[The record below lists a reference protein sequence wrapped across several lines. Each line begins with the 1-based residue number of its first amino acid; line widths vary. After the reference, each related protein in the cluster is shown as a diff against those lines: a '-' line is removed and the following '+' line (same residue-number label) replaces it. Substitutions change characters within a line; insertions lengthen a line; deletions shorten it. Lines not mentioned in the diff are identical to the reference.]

1 MTCGFLGTLL
11 CGKTRIMA
19 AKSAQASPGDY
30 RILGLKPG
38 ASPDDARAAYKSLV
52 KIWHPDRFPENS
64 SEQQRAEEK
73 LKSINTSYQ
82 RIRSDWGGPPYG
94 DHQREAGT
102 AASPPHDSPDSTSTG
117 KTGKGNQHPGTL
129 GGLIFRGG
137 AYSLAYLRRIR
148 AGHKPWLRGSILAV
162 ASILL
167 AMLWISTVPLSHW
180 KNVIFNDS
188 PPDPVAQTTPSGQ
201 DSAVRA
207 PAGREGL
214 GQDKLKQLHRSAAVQ
229 VPPAKEGARR
239 VPESLAGEKAFFT
252 LGSLKQDVLR
262 VQGKPHRVYG
272 QTWVYGLS
280 DVTFKEG
287 RVWRY
292 NNFDGSLNLRV
303 LPAAHALSG
312 HRPIFFSLGASQD
325 EVLQVQGTPTR
336 VDSTKWYYGFSE
348 VNFKEGRG
356 VGFNNFFNNL
366 MISMD
371 PTKETAGTPAK
382 GFFTIGSSQDEV
394 LAIQGTPTAIQAN
407 VWSYQLSDVWFQDGK
422 VRMVNNFSGN
432 LKFTPPDLASEK

>member
-1 MTCGFLGTLL
+1 
-11 CGKTRIMA
+11 MA

-64 SEQQRAEEK
+64 SEQQQAEEK
-73 LKSINTSYQ
+73 LKAINTSYQ
-82 RIRSDWGGPPYG
+82 RIRSDFTATPYR
-94 DHQREAGT
+94 DYQRPAGT
-102 AASPPHDSPDSTSTG
+102 SASHPHESPDFTSTG
-117 KTGKGNQHPGTL
+117 ETGKGNQHPGSL

-137 AYSLAYLRRIR
+137 AHSLATIRRIW
-148 AGHKPWLRGSILAV
+148 AGNKPWLHGSILAI

-167 AMLWISTVPLSHW
+167 AILWISTVPLSHW

-188 PPDPVAQTTPSGQ
+188 PPNPVPRTTLSGQ
-201 DSAVRA
+201 NSATRT
-207 PAGREGL
+207 PAEREGL
-214 GQDKLKQLHRSAAVQ
+214 EQDKLKQLNRSPAVQ
-229 VPPAKEGARR
+229 VPPAREGPRR

-312 HRPIFFSLGASQD
+312 HRPTSFSLGASQD

-336 VDSTKWYYGFSE
+336 VDGTKWYYGFSE
-348 VNFKEGRG
+348 VNFKERRV

-371 PTKETAGTPAK
+371 PTKGTAGATAK

-394 LAIQGTPTAIQAN
+394 LAIQGTPTGIRAN
-407 VWSYQLSDVWFQDGK
+407 IWSYQLSDVWFQDGK